1 MRTPPYQ
8 RVANVGSILLVAFV
22 LAAYR
27 FFPGQLPAWSFTLA
41 WLVAA
46 LVLVSVLTELW
57 LMGRAYRA
65 GEFYPMRNA
74 SLFVL
79 LFSLVGIPGY
89 LIYTAATGQELGP
102 TTLLL
107 IPVFLAFAVRNL
119 FRVHLDSISLR
130 AKTGFRSPVEIPLFA
145 IRSVEET
152 EDKLVIHADGQRAV
166 QLLRVFFFP
175 THWNELRD
183 RLTALGTSA
192 AAR

>member
-8 RVANVGSILLVAFV
+8 LVANVGSILLVAFV

-27 FFPGQLPAWSFTLA
+27 FFPGQLPDWSFALA
-41 WLVAA
+41 WVVSA
-46 LVLVSVLTELW
+46 LVLAGLVAELW
-57 LMGRAYRA
+57 LMWRAYRA
-65 GEFYPMRNA
+65 GEFFPMRNA

-89 LIYTAATGQELGP
+89 LLYTAATGQVPGP
-102 TTLLL
+102 ATLLL

-152 EDKLVIHADGQRAV
+152 EDQLIVQADGHRPV
-166 QLLRVFFFP
+166 RLLRVFFLSA
-175 THWNELRD
+175 HWDVLRD
-183 RLTALGTSA
+183 RLTALAPSA
-192 AAR
+192 AR